1 MPSTKTIANIIT
13 TNLLATATKTNQ
25 QVDSII
31 KIPDLIILA
40 SYFEDN
46 KISNQSIA
54 KAIEI
59 LADNPNQ
66 SLDEVLTSNNLLQI
80 VDSSALEIFVDSVVA
95 ANPAQVEQYRSG
107 KIQIIGFLVGQC
119 MKEANGK
126 GNPKIFN
133 QLLVKKLV

>member
-31 KIPDLIILA
+31 KIPDLITLA

-46 KISNQSIA
+46 KISNQGIA
-54 KAIEI
+54 KTIEV
-59 LADNPNQ
+59 LAENPSQ
-66 SLDEVLTSNNLLQI
+66 SLDEVLKSNGLLQI
-80 VDSSALEIFVDSVVA
+80 VDSSALEVFVDKVIE

-107 KIQIIGFLVGQC
+107 KVQIIGFLVGQC
-119 MKEANGK
+119 MKEAQGK

-133 QLLVKKLV
+133 QLLAGKLG